1 MQTTR
6 SEKGN
11 VSGPLHQLSEGL
23 LIDGAVLDRMN
34 RNPRQTG
41 NPPLESLLQRV
52 AENSVLMESNEWRRR
67 TSPREANRPNSV
79 KKIRLILLTLAGPQA
94 PEIEAARVEALTGS
108 KECGERTGTLGTT
121 QRTRTIG
128 QTSTL
133 VELSESSAQIAK
145 EPSGSPFASS
155 IHDGGTPLS
164 TQ

>member
-23 LIDGAVLDRMN
+23 LTDGAVLDRMN

-67 TSPREANRPNSV
+67 TSPREANRPNSA
-79 KKIRLILLTLAGPQA
+79 KTTHRILLTLAEPQA
-94 PEIEAARVEALTGS
+94 PKTVEARAGALTRS
-108 KECGERTGTLGTT
+108 NECGEHTETKVAT
-121 QRTRTIG
+121 QRT
-128 QTSTL
+128 
-133 VELSESSAQIAK
+133 K
-145 EPSGSPFASS
+145 
-155 IHDGGTPLS
+155 
-164 TQ
+164 